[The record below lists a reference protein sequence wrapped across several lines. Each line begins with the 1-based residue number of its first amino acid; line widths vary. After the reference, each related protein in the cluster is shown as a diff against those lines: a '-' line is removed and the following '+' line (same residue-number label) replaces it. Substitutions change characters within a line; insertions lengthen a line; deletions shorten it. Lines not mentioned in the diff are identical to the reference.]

1 MNDFNKSPQK
11 LPPRPVGPAFSILAA
26 VKAGYQFA
34 LVHKKIM
41 LSLSLLPLIAML
53 ATSYVVSEVFKSSPF
68 YTIIAYIPANFVL
81 GLTCC
86 IIVRLMFAHLC
97 NRAVERRSQDLNAPH
112 PYEVEGGA
120 AKTGKIKAFA
130 LKDRFYKPG
139 DVLIWLMPLLPAIV
153 AFTFIS
159 YLFDGM
165 MLLFQLIFYYHIGNN
180 NLENAQIFALDQA
193 HFVMLIPESYA
204 PAILIFMLGFMIWF
218 MRYMWLP
225 IIITL
230 KKPIKGTYNK
240 MGNLET
246 SMAISF
252 CLLLIYVSV
261 LILFALVM
269 SIIFPFVSTGGGEE
283 INPGVSIIATIV
295 NSLALIIA
303 FFIFMASSTHAIF
316 EIEKRR
322 MGG

>member
-41 LSLSLLPLIAML
+41 FSLSLLPLLAML
-53 ATSYVVSEVFKSSPF
+53 ATSYVVNEVFKDSPF
-68 YTIIAYIPANFVL
+68 YTIIAYIPANFIL

-86 IIVRLMFAHLC
+86 IVVRLMFAHLC
-97 NRAVERRSQDLNAPH
+97 NRAVERRSQDLNSPH
-112 PYEVEGGA
+112 PYEIEGA
-120 AKTGKIKAFA
+120 PAQDKVKAFA

-139 DVLIWLMPLLPAIV
+139 DVFVWLMPLLPAVV

-159 YLFDGM
+159 YLLDGM

-180 NLENAQIFALDQA
+180 NLETAQIFALDQT

-204 PAILIFMLGFMIWF
+204 PAILIFMLGFMMWF

-225 IIITL
+225 VIITL
-230 KKPIKGTYNK
+230 KKPIKSTYDK

-269 SIIFPFVSTGGGEE
+269 SIIFPFVSTNGEE
-283 INPGVSIIATIV
+283 INQGVATLAAIV

-303 FFIFMASSTHAIF
+303 FFIFMAASTHAVF
-316 EIEKRR
+316 ELEKRR
-322 MGG
+322 LGR